1 MRTDLPRWPRIA
13 VVGAAVVGLGVGVA
27 GTAVVVGLSGEDEP
41 TIIGQPADGPI
52 TLVSYDT
59 CESAL
64 DELKAA
70 ALPHVGPYGLTGG
83 DRDIVV
89 EDRADAESDGSADSA
104 GAAPGAR
111 AQSAPG
117 KAATSDGAS
126 GEASGG
132 AAKEH
137 SGTNVHE
144 SGVDEPDLVKTD
156 GRRVVTVANGQLSV
170 VDVASRQRTAKL
182 TVPGGG
188 YASQLLLDG
197 DRALVMTGGD
207 AQAYRGER
215 MVPSDKPIDP
225 VANGSRL
232 VLVDLTGAGEI
243 LGSLQIDGYYIDARQ
258 IGSVARVVM
267 RSTPNLKFRHPQGD
281 AVTESA
287 TERNREVVE
296 NSGIADWLPRYTL
309 ESGNARSDG
318 QLVECEAV
326 SHPRR
331 YTGASLLTVLTVDL
345 QRDLTTGDPISI
357 AADGDTVYG
366 TGTSL
371 YVADDHVEH
380 GVTGNNFAPDVRP
393 LPAGEQRTEVYQ
405 FDISGSGKPVHVASG
420 GVEGTLLNQYS
431 LSEHEGNLR
440 IATTV
445 ASAGGST
452 AQRLRSMV
460 TVLTRQG
467 EDLMLRGR
475 VDGLGE
481 GERIYSVRYTG
492 DIAYVVTF
500 RETDPLYT
508 VDLSDP
514 SAPKVT
520 GELKITG
527 YSAYLHPLGRDRLL
541 GVGQEA
547 TSDGVATGLQVSL
560 FDTSADS
567 ASRVGQFH
575 LPEAYSE
582 VENDPH
588 AFLYWED
595 KGLII
600 LPVTVGPDGA
610 GMLVLKRSG
619 DRLDEVGVVQHTDSR
634 YGAGAPPP
642 RRALIIGAEL
652 WTVSDLDIMV
662 SDLDSLAQRAQITL

>member
-27 GTAVVVGLSGEDEP
+27 GTAVVVGTAGDDEP
-41 TIIGQPADGPI
+41 ITTTQRVDGPI

-64 DELKAA
+64 DQLKTA
-70 ALPHVGPYGLTGG
+70 ALPHVGPYGLNNT
-83 DRDIVV
+83 DLAVAVDTQ
-89 EDRADAESDGSADSA
+89 ADAESNASADSA
-104 GAAPGAR
+104 AGAPGAR
-111 AQSAPG
+111 ARSAPG
-117 KAATSDGAS
+117 ASD
-126 GEASGG
+126 G

-156 GRRVVTVANGQLSV
+156 GRRVVTVANGQLNA
-170 VDVASRQRTAKL
+170 VDVATRQRTA
-182 TVPGGG
+182 TVSIPGGG

-197 DRALVMTGGD
+197 DRALVLTGGD
-207 AQAYRGER
+207 AEVFRGDR
-215 MVPSDKPIDP
+215 MPPPQDKPVDP
-225 VANGSRL
+225 GMSGSRL
-232 VLVDLTGAGEI
+232 VLVDLSGAGEI
-243 LGSLQIDGYYIDARQ
+243 LGSLQVDGSYLDARQ
-258 IGSVARVVM
+258 IGSVARVVV
-267 RSTPNLKFRHPQGD
+267 RSSPSLKFGYPQGD
-281 AVTESA
+281 EDAEIA
-287 TERNREVVE
+287 TERNRGVVE
-296 NSGIADWLPRYTL
+296 NSVIADWLPRYTL
-309 ESGNARSDG
+309 DTGGARSDG
-318 QLVECEAV
+318 RLVECEAV
-326 SHPRR
+326 SHPQR
-331 YTGASLLTVLTVDL
+331 YTGAALLTVLTVDL
-345 QRDLTTGDPISI
+345 QRELTTGDPISI

-380 GVTGNNFAPDVRP
+380 GVTTGFAPDTFPV
-393 LPAGEQRTEVYQ
+393 PAGAQRTEVYQ
-405 FDISGSGKPVHVASG
+405 FDISGSGRPVHVASG

-452 AQRLRSMV
+452 EQRIRSMV

-467 EDLMLRGR
+467 DDLAVRGR

-514 SAPKVT
+514 SAPRVT

-527 YSAYLHPLGRDRLL
+527 YSAYLHPLGEDRLL

-547 TSDGVATGLQVSL
+547 TTSGAATGLQVSL
-560 FDTSADS
+560 FDTSADG
-567 ASRVGQFH
+567 ATRVGQYH
-575 LPEAYSE
+575 LPNGYSE

-588 AFLYWED
+588 AFLYWPD
-595 KGLII
+595 KNLVI
-600 LPVTVGPDGA
+600 LPVMVGSDGS
-610 GMLVLKRSG
+610 GMLVLKVSG
-619 DRLDEVGVVQHTDSR
+619 DRLDQVGVVRHSDPR
-634 YGAGAPPP
+634 FGGAAPPP
-642 RRALIIGAEL
+642 RRAMVIGEEL
-652 WTVSDLDIMV
+652 WTVGDYDIVV
-662 SDLDSLAQRAQITL
+662 SDLATLAQRATVTF